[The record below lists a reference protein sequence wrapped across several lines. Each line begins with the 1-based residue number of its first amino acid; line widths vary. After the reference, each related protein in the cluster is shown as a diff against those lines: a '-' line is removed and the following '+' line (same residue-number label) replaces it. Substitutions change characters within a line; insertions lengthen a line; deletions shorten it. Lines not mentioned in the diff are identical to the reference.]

1 MSIQED
7 IEIFEDRWK
16 RKKGI
21 TMKCVSKKQYECIK
35 LTKENLKEFLRIV
48 EPYLDSKYVFIQDDN
63 DKYCLV
69 KRFEVEK
76 YYFYNEWYVFD
87 LDEATWEIYTDEEFK
102 EEFELV
108 EDRWPIIE
116 IKFKNGSK
124 LENIESK
131 DSKRSNSMI
140 IKFGYWETTTP
151 ENSEEVMKKQ
161 ILYYQRHPE
170 EYLELVYDNL
180 HLFKYQKLLLKML
193 LKIGR

>member
-87 LDEATWEIYTDEEFK
+87 WDEATWEIYTDEEFK

-124 LENIESK
+124 LKNIESK
-131 DSKRSNSMI
+131 YSKRSNSMI

-180 HLFKYQKLLLKML
+180 HLFKYQKLLLKCY
-193 LKIGR
+193 